1 LGKRLFVTYFIT
13 ILAIAVAWEALS
25 LVMGSMLLPG
35 PWAVFQRLPTE
46 VSQPVFWEHAAASAW
61 RISAGLAL
69 AFIIAV
75 PLGLLLGGNRRMD
88 RIFEPLI
95 YLSYPIPKIVIL
107 PIILLIFG
115 LGDGGKIALIT
126 LIIVFQLLIPTR
138 DAARTVDS
146 AVIHSFRSLGGNRR
160 QYYRHVVWPVAMPA
174 VFSALRIGTGT
185 AVAVLFFVE
194 SISTHRGLGLYLID
208 NWGRADY
215 PAMFVGIIALSAI
228 GIILYET
235 FDFLEKKLCRWRNA

>member
-1 LGKRLFVTYFIT
+1 MGKRPFIAYSIT
-13 ILAIAVAWEALS
+13 ILAIAAVWQILS
-25 LVMGSMLLPG
+25 LFIGEMLLPG
-35 PWAVFQRLPTE
+35 PWAVLQRLPTE
-46 VSQPVFWEHAAASAW
+46 TLQPLFWEHTAASAW
-61 RISAGLAL
+61 RISAGLVL
-69 AFIIAV
+69 AFVIAV
-75 PLGLLLGGNRRMD
+75 PLGLLLGGNHRLD

-115 LGDGGKIALIT
+115 LGDAGKIALIT
-126 LIIVFQLLIPTR
+126 LIIFFQLLIPTR
-138 DAARTVDS
+138 DAARTVEN
-146 AVIHSFRSLGGNRR
+146 AFIHSFRSLGGNRR
-160 QYYRHVVWPVAMPA
+160 QYYRHVVWPIAMPA

-194 SISTHRGLGLYLID
+194 SISTRRGLGLYLID

-228 GIILYET
+228 GILLYEA
-235 FDFLEKKLCRWRNA
+235 FDFLEKRLCRWRNA